1 VAGRGRQFFNSYG
14 WILLSTLLLISALAV
29 MRYLLQHAPDLVSYY
44 LALLVFSLLAS
55 LGLLAILARSLFKL
69 YQQYRRGE
77 SGIQTTVQLSGTLS
91 LLLAVP
97 ILIMFY
103 FSLSVIH
110 QSIDQW
116 FDLKTEQALSDASA
130 LVRSNLDNATR
141 DHLNATLRIEERQ
154 RDALIQRPAFSIND
168 VREQLN
174 AQEVSLYQSNGQLIA
189 FSNAFGLTILP
200 ERPADNLLQQ
210 VRQRNNYAALEIQ
223 AANEQD
229 IIRVLV
235 PVIDPFLNQTFALQA
250 IFAVPDH
257 ITRYAESV
265 RLAESQYQ
273 ELNYLRQPLKTSFS
287 LLLFLVVLGT
297 LISTILFTIQA
308 VQNLTRPIRQ
318 LIQSTQRVADGD
330 YTTVMP
336 MERHDEFGRL
346 IQSFN
351 VMTQQ
356 VAKARNDIKLNHQQ
370 TELQKLYFQAV
381 IRNLTNGVITFDTQR
396 RLRTFNN
403 RAIEILQLHHHPL
416 TGQVFSEVFNEIED
430 PHLSPL
436 IQQLINKLQKP
447 HILQDEHHYK
457 DHKPWAFEVT
467 LQLDN
472 QQRILRV
479 QGASLTTLDHQL
491 AGYVLVLDDITDLVQ
506 AQLHAAWGDVARR
519 LAHEIKNPLTPI
531 QLSAERLAF
540 KLGPKLAEADQ
551 QLLLRMTQT
560 ITQQVQSMQSLV
572 QAFIDYAHTPELHL
586 ADVNL
591 NHLVA
596 EVALLYQTS
605 LPANSIQLQL
615 THTEAR
621 VAVDPNRIRQMLHNL
636 VKNAIEA
643 LADHPNPQIIISTTL
658 ASEPERICL
667 CVKDNGPGI
676 PNAADNWVFEPYA
689 TNKPKGTGLGLAI
702 VKKIVEEH
710 QATIALD
717 TDEHGTAF
725 TICFSRLT
733 KDSH

>member
-1 VAGRGRQFFNSYG
+1 MLRRSKQFFRDYG
-14 WILLSTLLLISALAV
+14 WILMSTLLLISALFV

-44 LALLVFSLLAS
+44 LGLLAFSLIAS
-55 LGLLAILARSLFKL
+55 LVLIAILARSLIKL
-69 YQQYRRGE
+69 YRQYQRGE

-97 ILIMFY
+97 IIILFY

-116 FDLKTEQALSDASA
+116 FDLQTEQALRDASS
-130 LVRSNLDNATR
+130 LVRTNLDNTTR
-141 DHLNATLRIEERQ
+141 DQLNATLRIKDEF
-154 RDALIQRPAFSIND
+154 RDALIQRPAFTINE
-168 VREQLN
+168 VREALN
-174 AQEVSLYQSNGQLIA
+174 AQEVALYQSNGQLIA
-189 FSNAFGLTILP
+189 FSNEFGLTILP

-210 VRQRNNYAALEIQ
+210 IRQRTNYAALETHLDT
-223 AANEQD
+223 ELD

-235 PVIDPFLNQTFALQA
+235 PVIDPFLNQTLALQA
-250 IFAVPDH
+250 IFTVPDH

-297 LISTILFTIQA
+297 LVSTILFTIQA
-308 VQNLTRPIRQ
+308 VQNLTKPIRQ

-336 MERHDEFGRL
+336 VERRDEFGRL

-356 VAKARNDIKLNHQQ
+356 VAKARNDIKLNHHQ
-370 TELQKLYFQAV
+370 TELEKLYFQAV

-403 RAIEILQLHHHPL
+403 RAVDILQLHHQPL
-416 TGQVFSEVFNEIED
+416 SGQVFSEVFNDIHD
-430 PHLSPL
+430 PHLAPL
-436 IQQLINKLQKP
+436 TAKLVTKLQKP
-447 HILQDEHHYK
+447 QTNLDTNELK
-457 DHKPWAFEVT
+457 NHKNWTFEVT
-467 LQLDN
+467 LQINN
-472 QQRILRV
+472 QQHILRV
-479 QGASLTTLDHQL
+479 QGASLTTQDHQL

-506 AQLHAAWGDVARR
+506 AQRHAAWGDVARR

-540 KLGPKLAEADQ
+540 KLAPKLDTPDQ
-551 QLLLRMTQT
+551 ALLDRMTRT
-560 ITQQVQSMQSLV
+560 ITQQVQSMQELV
-572 QAFIDYAHTPELHL
+572 QAFSDYAHTPELNLTTLDLNDLVTDITTLYQASLPSHALQLSLCAESAMIL
-586 ADVNL
+586 AD
-591 NHLVA
+591 
-596 EVALLYQTS
+596 T
-605 LPANSIQLQL
+605 
-615 THTEAR
+615 
-621 VAVDPNRIRQMLHNL
+621 NRIRQLLHNL
-636 VKNAIEA
+636 IKNAIEA
-643 LADHPNPQIIISTTL
+643 LEHHPDPQIHISTRL
-658 ASEPERICL
+658 INRPERLCL
-667 CVKDNGPGI
+667 SVKDNGPGI

-702 VKKIVEEH
+702 VKKIIEEH
-710 QATIALD
+710 QANIELNT
-717 TDEHGTAF
+717 HSQGTEF
-725 TICFSRLT
+725 IICFNRLN
-733 KDSH
+733 KDGH

>member
-1 VAGRGRQFFNSYG
+1 MFKRSQQFFHNYG

-44 LALLVFSLLAS
+44 LVLLVFSIVMS
-55 LGLLAILARSLFKL
+55 VGLVAILARSLYKL
-69 YQQYRRGE
+69 YKQYQRGE
-77 SGIQTTVQLSGTLS
+77 SGVQTTIQLSGTLT

-97 ILIMFY
+97 ILILFY

-141 DHLNATLRIEERQ
+141 EHLNATLRTEERL
-154 RDALIQRPAFSIND
+154 RDALIQRPAFSISD
-168 VREQLN
+168 LREQLN
-174 AQEVSLYQSNGQLIA
+174 AQEVALYQNNGQLIA

-200 ERPADNLLQQ
+200 ARPAENLLQQ
-210 VRQRNNYAALEIQ
+210 VRQRNNYAALEVSDS
-223 AANEQD
+223 EDQD
-229 IIRVLV
+229 IIRVLI
-235 PVIDPFLNQTFALQA
+235 PVIDPLLNQSFVLQA

-287 LLLFLVVLGT
+287 MLLFLVVLGT
-297 LISTILFTIQA
+297 LVSTILFTIQA

-318 LIQSTQRVADGD
+318 LIQSTQRVAEGD

-336 MERHDEFGRL
+336 IERNDEFGRL

-351 VMTQQ
+351 VMIQQ

-403 RAIEILQLHHHPL
+403 RAIEILQLHHNPV

-436 IQQLINKLQKP
+436 IQQLMTKLKKP
-447 HILQDEHHYK
+447 VVFDQDNLVKEQ
-457 DHKPWAFEVT
+457 KPWAFDVT
-467 LQLDN
+467 LQIDN
-472 QQRILRV
+472 EQRILRV

-540 KLGPKLAEADQ
+540 KLAPKLNDGDQ
-551 QLLLRMTQT
+551 DLLQRMTQT
-560 ITQQVQSMQSLV
+560 ITHQVQSMQNLV
-572 QAFIDYAHTPELHL
+572 QAFIDYAHTPELSL
-586 ADVNL
+586 TEINL
-591 NHLVA
+591 NNLVDETA
-596 EVALLYQTS
+596 MLYQSS
-605 LPANSIQLQL
+605 LANQGLKLELSPHPLMI
-615 THTEAR
+615 
-621 VAVDPNRIRQMLHNL
+621 AVDPDRIRQMLHNL
-636 VKNAIEA
+636 IKNALEA
-643 LADHPNPQIIISTTL
+643 LENHPDPCISITTTQL
-658 ASEPERICL
+658 EKPERICL
-667 CVKDNGPGI
+667 TVADNGPGI
-676 PNAADNWVFEPYA
+676 PDAADNWVFQPYA

-710 QATIALD
+710 QATIELI
-717 TDEHGTAF
+717 TNQQGTSF
-725 TICFSRLT
+725 TICFTRLSRT
-733 KDSH
+733 IH

>member
-1 VAGRGRQFFNSYG
+1 MIGRGHIFLKHYG
-14 WILLSTLLLISALAV
+14 WILLSTLLLVVALAA
-29 MRYLLQHAPDLVSYY
+29 MRYLLQHAPDLIAYY
-44 LALLVFSLLAS
+44 IALLIFSLLATF
-55 LGLLAILARSLFKL
+55 GLLAILARSLMKL
-69 YQQYRRGE
+69 YRQYRLGE
-77 SGIQTTVQLSGTLS
+77 SGIQTTVHLSGTLA

-97 ILIMFY
+97 IIIMFY
-103 FSLSVIH
+103 FAISVIH

-141 DHLNATLRIEERQ
+141 DHLNATIRAEERF
-154 RDALIQRPAFSIND
+154 REGLIQRPAFSIND
-168 VREQLN
+168 LREALN
-174 AQEVSLYQSNGQLIA
+174 AQEVALYQSNGQLVA

-210 VRQRNNYAALEIQ
+210 VRQRNNYAALETQ
-223 AANEQD
+223 LTSEQD

-235 PVIDPFLNQTFALQA
+235 PVTDTLLNQSLTLQA

-287 LLLFLVVLGT
+287 LVLFLVVLGT

-308 VQNLTRPIRQ
+308 VQNLIRPIRQ

-336 MERHDEFGRL
+336 VERSDEFGRL

-403 RAIEILQLHHHPL
+403 RAIDILQLHHHPL
-416 TGQVFSEVFNEIED
+416 TGQVFSEVFNEIKD
-430 PHLSPL
+430 PHLAPL
-436 IQQLINKLQKP
+436 IQRLIQKLQKP
-447 HILQDEHHYK
+447 TQFDGDTLNQDQ
-457 DHKPWAFEVT
+457 KPWSFEVT
-467 LQLDN
+467 LQLGAE
-472 QQRILRV
+472 QRILRV

-491 AGYVLVLDDITDLVQ
+491 AGYVLVIDDITELVQ

-531 QLSAERLAF
+531 QLSAERLAL
-540 KLGPKLAEADQ
+540 KLAPKLNANDQ
-551 QLLLRMTQT
+551 ALLKRMTHT
-560 ITQQVQSMQSLV
+560 ITQQVDSMQRLV
-572 QAFIDYAHTPELHL
+572 QAFIDYAHTPELSLAEVDLNALINEIAILYQPALTPEGLTLSLTKQPAKVL
-586 ADVNL
+586 ADP
-591 NHLVA
+591 H
-596 EVALLYQTS
+596 
-605 LPANSIQLQL
+605 
-615 THTEAR
+615 
-621 VAVDPNRIRQMLHNL
+621 RIRQMLHNL
-636 VKNAIEA
+636 VKNAVEA
-643 LADHPNPQIIISTTL
+643 LEEHPQPHINIATQIL
-658 ASEPERICL
+658 NHPERICL
-667 CVKDNGPGI
+667 SVTDNGPGI
-676 PNAADNWVFEPYA
+676 PNAADNWIFEPYA
-689 TNKPKGTGLGLAI
+689 TQKPKGTGLGLAI

-710 QATIALD
+710 QATIELK
-717 TDEHGTAF
+717 TNERGTAF
-725 TICFSRLT
+725 SICFKQLN
-733 KDSH
+733 KEI

>member
-1 VAGRGRQFFNSYG
+1 MFRLSQQFFRSYG

-44 LALLVFSLLAS
+44 LALLIFSLMAS
-55 LGLLAILARSLFKL
+55 LALLTILARSLIKL

-97 ILIMFY
+97 IMILFY

-116 FDLKTEQALSDASA
+116 FDLKTEEALSDASA

-141 DHLNATLRIEERQ
+141 DHLNATLRTEERF
-154 RDALIQRPAFSIND
+154 REALIQRPAFSIND
-168 VREQLN
+168 LREALN

-210 VRQRNNYAALEIQ
+210 VRQRNNYAALETQ
-223 AANEQD
+223 LTNEQD

-250 IFAVPDH
+250 IFTVPDH

-297 LISTILFTIQA
+297 LVSTILFTIQA

-336 MERHDEFGRL
+336 IERNDEFGRL

-403 RAIEILQLHHHPL
+403 RAIDILKLHHHPL
-416 TGQVFSEVFNEIED
+416 TGQVFSEVFNEIQD
-430 PHLSPL
+430 PHLAPL
-436 IQQLINKLQKP
+436 IQLLINKLQKP
-447 HILQDEHHYK
+447 QQTDNNTLYK
-457 DHKPWAFEVT
+457 DHQPWAFEVT
-467 LQLDN
+467 LQIDKE
-472 QQRILRV
+472 QRILRV

-540 KLGPKLAEADQ
+540 KLMPKLDETDQ
-551 QLLLRMTQT
+551 ALLQRMTQT

-572 QAFIDYAHTPELHL
+572 QAFIDYAHTPDLNLTET
-586 ADVNL
+586 NL
-591 NHLVA
+591 NNLVQEIA
-596 EVALLYQTS
+596 ILYQTS
-605 LPANSIQLQL
+605 LPSNGLKLDLYTGDITVS
-615 THTEAR
+615 
-621 VAVDPNRIRQMLHNL
+621 VDANRIRQMLHNL
-636 VKNAIEA
+636 VKNAVEA
-643 LADHPNPQIIISTTL
+643 LADHPNPVVTIGTTL
-658 ASEPERICL
+658 INNPERICL
-667 CVKDNGPGI
+667 SVQDNGPGI

-710 QATIALD
+710 QAQIELKTN
-717 TDEHGTAF
+717 EQGTEF
-725 TICFSRLT
+725 IICFHRHT
-733 KDSH
+733 KDGL